1 MFIISLCFYFLFR
14 EDADNSEK
22 SGTGQG
28 SAGATPATTP
38 EEEEN
43 SIDNKAFCA
52 SLKTKDKSQTKG
64 QRSHYNVTVV
74 VASLTF
80 GLTFVLGFEAG
91 TKAFL
96 SMEFSSSSGV
106 VAVAALALP
115 SPHLIF

>member
-1 MFIISLCFYFLFR
+1 MLTIPK
-14 EDADNSEK
+14 NQ
-22 SGTGQG
+22 GQG
-28 SAGATPATTP
+28 KEVP
-38 EEEEN
+38 EPRLLQRPRRRK
-43 SIDNKAFCA
+43 IP
-52 SLKTKDKSQTKG
+52 LITKPLCQPQNQGKSQTRG
-64 QRSHYNVTVV
+64 QKSHYNVSVV